1 MLFENESILNKKVKR
16 LRIDLMGGLVLALF
30 SFSSFY
36 KSVNTTQDVFNSQY
50 GLSFLAPISKGK
62 LFVLGLNAIRS
73 TFGLFGYLQVF

>member
-36 KSVNTTQDVFNSQY
+36 KSVNTT
-50 GLSFLAPISKGK
+50 
-62 LFVLGLNAIRS
+62 
-73 TFGLFGYLQVF
+73 